1 MEDIDPLNF
10 KEDQLLDYSIVDDT
24 IKIIREKTRIGGL
37 GTKIHF
43 SNDDFLSLEPSTI
56 EIHSLKFERLS
67 LFYNYLS
74 SCYKIKEKKSKF
86 NTDYHLI
93 DSENPA
99 KVFDKLY
106 EKSEFSLKAIQLV
119 RSGIEFTIFNCSPNT
134 VHVRALIEF
143 SHGERMH
150 SLFETSSKLDRV
162 IESFDILIKK
172 IQ

>member
-1 MEDIDPLNF
+1 MNIELKEYSFVVNLLEDIDPLNF

-106 EKSEFSLKAIQLV
+106 EKSEF
-119 RSGIEFTIFNCSPNT
+119 TIFNCSPNT

-150 SLFETSSKLDRV
+150 SLFETSSKLDSV